1 MDNKKYLNTI
11 LLIFMLVLASIPAY
25 GQIRYGLPGFGDVDI
40 TYTSWKMTTGDT
52 ETTLHQLVFPM
63 TGFVPLQDNLELHL
77 FLANATHF
85 ADVGDEEFQL
95 NGLGDL
101 KLQLSKS
108 FSNDQLLA
116 SIGLNLPTGKKS
128 LDVEGEKI
136 IYLLSNNYLDLPSRG
151 MGEGFGFNVLLGGA
165 QASGNLQY
173 GGGIIY
179 EYKGTYEPYESS
191 GDYNPGDKFSINAGG
206 DLVGKK
212 TTFSADVIYS
222 LFTNDK
228 VDSDNKF
235 KQSPQ
240 LELRTGVV
248 HKLGNTDL
256 NAGISYIMRGDN
268 NIYTD
273 SSSQVILETLKLFG
287 DEFLLYGGAVY
298 KISESFSLNP
308 SLTYR
313 SISAN
318 DESLAAYQ
326 LDNSSVV
333 GVGISFNKTFQEK
346 YGLKFGGKYFT
357 GSADGS
363 EIDLTGLQFTASLT
377 ANF

>member
-1 MDNKKYLNTI
+1 
-11 LLIFMLVLASIPAY
+11 
-25 GQIRYGLPGFGDVDI
+25 GFGDVDI
-40 TYTSWKMTTGDT
+40 TYTSWKMTMGD
-52 ETTLHQLVFPM
+52 EEATLHQLVFPV
-63 TGFVPLQDNLELHL
+63 TGFIPLQDNLELHL
-77 FLANATHF
+77 FLANATHS
-85 ADVGDEEFQL
+85 AKVLGEEFQL

-108 FSNDQLLA
+108 FSDDQLLA

-128 LDVEGEKI
+128 LDVEGEQI

-165 QASGNLQY
+165 QAAGNLKY
-173 GGGIIY
+173 GGGILY
-179 EYKGTYEPYESS
+179 EYKGSYEPYASS

-206 DLVGKK
+206 DLDADK
-212 TTFSADVIYS
+212 TTFSADIIYS

-228 VDSDNKF
+228 VGGDNKF

-248 HKLGNTDL
+248 YKLGNTDL
-256 NAGISYIMRGDN
+256 NAGISYIKRGDN
-268 NIYTD
+268 KIYAD

-287 DEFLLYGGAVY
+287 DELLLYGGAVY
-298 KISESFSLNP
+298 KMSETFSINP

-318 DESLAAYQ
+318 DESLATYQ
-326 LDNSSVV
+326 LDKSSVI
-333 GVGISFNKTFQEK
+333 GVGLAFNKTFQEK
-346 YGLKFGGKYFT
+346 YGLKFGGKYFS